1 MNGAATPERAG
12 PSIPQEWIDFERSI
26 GPRIRVARMRKGM
39 GLAQLA
45 QRLGI
50 SYQQLH
56 KYEVGSNRI
65 SIARLAHI
73 AQILQ
78 VQLTDLLLLP
88 LDPLSPDHADGQNGL
103 MAARLI
109 EDFGK
114 IKSTDGRELVCKLA
128 TSLAAELD

>member
-1 MNGAATPERAG
+1 MPV
-12 PSIPQEWIDFERSI
+12 IPRQWVDFEKSI
-26 GPRIRVARMRKGM
+26 GPRIRIARLSRGM

-56 KYEVGSNRI
+56 KYEVGANRI

-73 AQILQ
+73 GEILG
-78 VQLTDLLLLP
+78 VQLIDLLLLP
-88 LDPLSPDHADGQNGL
+88 LDPATMSQPPDHERL

-109 EDFGK
+109 EHFGK
-114 IKSTDGRELVCKLA
+114 IKTAEARELVCKLA
-128 TSLAAELD
+128 ASLAEDAA